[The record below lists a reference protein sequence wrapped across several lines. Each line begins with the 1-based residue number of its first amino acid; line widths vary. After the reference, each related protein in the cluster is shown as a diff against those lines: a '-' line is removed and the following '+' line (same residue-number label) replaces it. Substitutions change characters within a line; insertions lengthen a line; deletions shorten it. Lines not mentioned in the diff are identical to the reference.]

1 MASTKRVQ
9 LELGFEN
16 GGLLRCAVAADDAA
30 EIVAVF
36 NDETSR
42 RLIELDAEKGR
53 VVVDLRSVAYVR
65 EVADRH
71 SIGFGLRAT

>member
-1 MASTKRVQ
+1 MTGGKRVR

-42 RLIELDAEKGR
+42 RLIALDAEKGR
-53 VVVDLRSVAYVR
+53 VVVDLRCVGYVR

>member
-30 EIVAVF
+30 EMVAVF

>member
-1 MASTKRVQ
+1 MPGTERVQ

-36 NDETSR
+36 NDEKSR

-53 VVVDLRSVAYVR
+53 VVVDLRRVAYVR
-65 EVADRH
+65 EVAERH

>member
-1 MASTKRVQ
+1 MTGSKRVQ

-16 GGLLRCAVAADDAA
+16 GGLLRCAVAAGDAA

-42 RLIELDAEKGR
+42 RSIALDAEKGR
-53 VVVDLRSVAYVR
+53 IVVDLRRVAYVR

-71 SIGFGLRAT
+71 SLGFGLRAT

>member
-1 MASTKRVQ
+1 MTGSNRVH

-30 EIVAVF
+30 EIVAAF

-42 RLIELDAEKGR
+42 RPIAVDAEKGR

-65 EVADRH
+65 ELADRH
-71 SIGFGLRAT
+71 SIGFGLRAL

>member
-1 MASTKRVQ
+1 MTGSKRVQ
-9 LELGFEN
+9 LELGFAN
-16 GGLLRCAVAADDAA
+16 GGLLRCAVAAGDAA

-42 RLIELDAEKGR
+42 RPIALDAEKGR
-53 VVVDLRSVAYVR
+53 VVVDLRRVAYVR

-71 SIGFGLRAT
+71 SLGFARRAT